1 MPPVLRESVKGERM
15 ILWIAGWP
23 HNGSTL
29 CRQILKDS
37 FGIKSYSCYLES
49 ELESLFEG
57 GEKFYKKWSAN
68 RLYFHRH
75 LLEHSDTW
83 VIKTHELPLD
93 TAPAIFVVRDGRDAV
108 CALSNFW
115 GIPINDATTGLHC
128 AFGTWSTYFYGWNPK
143 ERPHTLILRFE
154 DMVHK
159 PNEAV
164 DKIAA
169 FINEGPIAPYVD
181 DFEEKKKQYPYL
193 FKDRTGGWKKRMSK
207 EHLDLFYKC
216 HKPLMEELGYEI

>member
-1 MPPVLRESVKGERM
+1 M

-37 FGIKSYSCYLES
+37 FDIKTYSRYLES

-57 GEKFYKKWSAN
+57 GEKFYKKWSN
-68 RLYFHRH
+68 SPLYFHRH
-75 LLEHSDTW
+75 LLEHDTTW

-93 TAPAIFVVRDGRDAV
+93 NAPTIFVVRDGRDAV

-115 GIPINDATTGLHC
+115 GIPINDAIVGMHC
-128 AFGTWSTYFYGWNPK
+128 AFGTWSSYYYAWNPQ
-143 ERPHTLILRFE
+143 ERENTLVLRFE
-154 DMVHK
+154 DMVTQ
-159 PNEAV
+159 PNEEAK
-164 DKIAA
+164 KISTFLGAPQ
-169 FINEGPIAPYVD
+169 EKPYVD
-181 DFEEKKKQYPYL
+181 DFEEKKKEYPYL
-193 FKDRTGGWKKRMSK
+193 FKDRIGGWKKRMTK

-216 HKPLMEELGYEI
+216 HGSLMEELGYEV